1 MKILGLATLYQL
13 DIFYS
18 KPHPKIT
25 RDLLIDPSMHFFSS
39 LRFVYQ
45 TVWKKTTNYTE
56 WSPITIDKHGNT
68 AHTLLFTPSTHHTS
82 WLESTVNWHLE
93 VIAVRANYYRGAK
106 MYTSFVVSFKAW
118 LQSEK
123 EEQAHSIQ
131 LSFCRALIADTSA
144 HSITKSI
151 L

>member
-1 MKILGLATLYQL
+1 MQAHRGDQ
-13 DIFYS
+13 
-18 KPHPKIT
+18 
-25 RDLLIDPSMHFFSS
+25 
-39 LRFVYQ
+39 
-45 TVWKKTTNYTE
+45 TTNMLR
-56 WSPITIDKHGNT
+56 SSSSKSLI
-68 AHTLLFTPSTHHTS
+68 L
-82 WLESTVNWHLE
+82 VLE